1 VARYSDEQ
9 IKRFI
14 EECKPLDQGW
24 ETKVSLKNER
34 SGKHRSFEVTGNEGS
49 RFSVILRQGKYDLDS
64 FSAILGIYPQGSNK
78 LFRLRRYDG
87 NDHAHT
93 NSIEGDQILYGYHIH
108 YATERYQDAGKDED
122 EFALAITRYSNLN
135 EAFSCL
141 LEDCNFLLPSKQQ
154 LPAFGWLP

>member
-14 EECKPLDQGW
+14 KECKPLGEDW
-24 ETKVSLKNER
+24 EARVALKDER
-34 SGKHRSFEVTGNEGS
+34 NGKHRNFEVTGDGGS
-49 RFSVILRQGKYDLDS
+49 RFSVILRQAKYDQDN
-64 FSAILGIYPQGSNK
+64 FSAILGVYPQGSNK

-87 NDHAHT
+87 KDHAHT
-93 NSIEGDQILYGYHIH
+93 NTIEGDKIEYKYHIH
-108 YATERYQDAGKDED
+108 YATERYQEEGKDED
-122 EFALAITRYSNLN
+122 TFAIAMERYTNLN

-141 LEDCNFLLPSKQQ
+141 LEDCNFLLPSEQQ